1 VKRLMLVILLS
12 VWTVLT
18 WHRAGEWSSNLRL
31 WRSAVRVTPC
41 VPRVHVNLAS
51 ALARVALLESQ
62 REMATA
68 KAIVQE
74 GRCVV
79 LR

>member
-1 VKRLMLVILLS
+1 MKRVVLILLLS

-31 WRSAVRVTPC
+31 WRSAVQVTPC
-41 VPRVHVNLAS
+41 LPRVHVNLAE
-51 ALARVALLESQ
+51 ALASVAILESQ

-68 KAIVQE
+68 QAIVQE
-74 GRCVV
+74 GQCLV